1 MIKSLIS
8 SILIIFCA
16 TIIELAILSNISVL
30 IVVPD
35 LILICSIYFSLLNG
49 RGYGVTTG
57 FVSGVILD
65 FATGVPF
72 GFNCL
77 LRLLI
82 GYFYGFFS
90 NFLIVS
96 GILMPML
103 SVAIGTI
110 AKNLLSF
117 LVNFLYPNIHLNIP
131 HLISNDFLFE
141 LVANIILAPIIF
153 KFLGIF
159 KNALSLK
166 TIQDK
171 VSNARKRK

>member
-1 MIKSLIS
+1 MVKSLIS

-16 TIIELAILSNISVL
+16 AIIELSILSNIPVL

-49 RGYGVTTG
+49 RAYGVTTG
-57 FVSGVILD
+57 FISGVILD
-65 FATGVPF
+65 FSTGVPF

-117 LVNFLYPNIHLNIP
+117 LINFLYPNVHLNIAP
-131 HLISNDFLFE
+131 LISNDFLFE